1 MSKELPSNKNT
12 SEEVDLIVF
21 FNLIGSVFTRFY
33 NFIGSILKSIF
44 SVFIY
49 TIKTFVVNW
58 KLIIGVVIVTGAAGF
73 FLEQSNPKVY
83 SSKMLVRPYFDSKFQ
98 LVTNINYFNALIS
111 NEDYETLNNIFN
123 DKNSDEKVDV
133 KEIKSFG
140 IEAGPETEN
149 DKILQ
154 YQGFLQALDSTK
166 TGGDLSFEDYV
177 ENRSIYSGD
186 LFLITAESYKKDI
199 FKDLEYGIESA
210 FNNEFSKRKKT
221 KENKLYDLE
230 RQNILENL
238 KEVDSLQRIYI
249 SVLQEETKNPN
260 KDFNI
265 APGISLQQEK
275 SGTKEYE
282 LLEKEISLREQLRS
296 LEEEAL
302 SKDVFVDVISSFQR
316 VGNREIKLLEKY
328 SLIFPAMAFLLLCLV
343 FLSSKI
349 VNYAINYDE

>member
-44 SVFIY
+44 SIVIY

-58 KLIIGVVIVTGAAGF
+58 KLIIGVIIVAGVAGF
-73 FLEQSNPKVY
+73 FLEQKKPKVY
-83 SSKMLVRPYFDSKFQ
+83 SSDMLVRPYFDSKFQ
-98 LVTNINYFNALIS
+98 LVTNINYFNALIA
-111 NEDYETLNNIFN
+111 NKDYETLDGIFN
-123 DKNSDEKVDV
+123 DNNPNEKIDV
-133 KEIKSFG
+133 KEIKSFE
-140 IEAGPETEN
+140 IEPGPETEN

-154 YQGFLQALDSTK
+154 YQGFLQALDSAK
-166 TGGDLSFEDYV
+166 TGGDLSYEDYV

-186 LFLITAESYKKDI
+186 LFLIIAESYKKDI
-199 FKDLEYGIESA
+199 FNGLEHGINSA
-210 FNNEFSKRKKT
+210 FNNEFSERKKT
-221 KENKLYDLE
+221 KEKQLYDLE

-260 KDFNI
+260 KDFKI
-265 APGISLQQEK
+265 AAGISLQQEK

-282 LLEKEISLREQLRS
+282 LLEKEISLREQLRR
-296 LEEEAL
+296 LEEEVL

-316 VGNREIKLLEKY
+316 VGNREIKLLERY